1 MTIQIARI
9 QALCEQ
15 LQLTSIATNYSSLAQ
30 TAVEQNQSL
39 ADFLEQILEVEHQH
53 RQGRSRSMLTRMAG
67 FPAIKTLDTFDFT
80 FASGVPQRQVQE
92 FTSLAFVERQQ
103 NIVLLGPS
111 GVGKT
116 HIAIA
121 LGYLATQAGIK
132 TRFVSAADLM
142 VQLET
147 AYRQGRYKDVLSR
160 VVLSPRLLII
170 DEIGYLPL
178 TRQQANHFFQVVA
191 ARYEKGAL
199 IVTSNLP
206 FGQWDSTLADD
217 KVLTAAMLD
226 RLLHHAHIIQMKGNS
241 YRLKEKLKAGVIGA
255 TTNQNSAAL
264 S

>member
-1 MTIQIARI
+1 MTIQAARI

-15 LQLTSIATNYSSLAQ
+15 LQLTSIAINYSSLAQ
-30 TAVEQNQSL
+30 RSVEQNQSL
-39 ADFLEQILEVEHQH
+39 ADFLEQVLDVEHQH

-67 FPAIKTLDTFDFT
+67 FPAIKTLDTFDFN

-92 FTSLAFVERQQ
+92 LTSLAFIERQQ
-103 NIVLLGPS
+103 NVVLLGPS

-178 TRQQANHFFQVVA
+178 SREQASHFFQVVA

-241 YRLKEKLKAGVIGA
+241 YRLKEKLKAGIIGA
-255 TTNQNSAAL
+255 TATQNSAAL